1 MFYSTQKH
9 SSLVKIVY
17 AQVRTNNKLELVPL
31 KLYGDGS
38 LERNQ

>member
-1 MFYSTQKH
+1 MVCSNQKH

-31 KLYGDGS
+31 KLYANSS